1 LSQPRLVLFLADIEG
16 NLTALRQ
23 TLSRACEDAN
33 VPVPDVRWL
42 ESATALADAG
52 WRVAELKL
60 SPSGGK
66 AVPED
71 HLDALVRAVARDFR
85 DQAVGLYTDKAGSY
99 GRASMSE
106 PGRPSR
112 SLEGE
117 YIDVVRQ
124 SARWLGVEGPV
135 LGRLLD
141 GGATARNLLA
151 AAVDFGG
158 EDPSKAAAAKGQKG
172 PGRRHPEPPPAPPE
186 PDEDDRFVEAKL
198 GEARRLMEQY
208 LSNRAK

>member
-1 LSQPRLVLFLADIEG
+1 MSQPRLVLFLADIEG

-23 TLSRACEDAN
+23 TLSRACETAH
-33 VPVPDVRWL
+33 VPLPEVRWV
-42 ESATALADAG
+42 ESATAMADAG
-52 WRVAELKL
+52 WRVAEVKL
-60 SPSGGK
+60 NPSGGK

-71 HLDALVRAVARDFR
+71 HLDSLVRAVARDFR

-99 GRASMSE
+99 GRASLSE

-124 SARWLGVEGPV
+124 TSRWLGVEAPV

-151 AAVDFGG
+151 AAVDFGSEAPQQNAAPATG
-158 EDPSKAAAAKGQKG
+158 KA
-172 PGRRHPEPPPAPPE
+172 GRRGEQPPAPPPE

-198 GEARRLMEQY
+198 VEAKRLMEQY
-208 LSNRAK
+208 LSHRK

>member
-1 LSQPRLVLFLADIEG
+1 MSQPRLVLFLADIEG

-23 TLSRACEDAN
+23 TLSRACEIAN
-33 VPVPDVRWL
+33 VPMPEVRWV

-60 SPSGGK
+60 TPSGGK

-71 HLDALVRAVARDFR
+71 HLDSLVRAVARDFR
-85 DQAVGLYTDKAGSY
+85 DQAVGLYTDKVGSY
-99 GRASMSE
+99 GRASLSE

-124 SARWLGVEGPV
+124 TARWLGLEAPV

-158 EDPSKAAAAKGQKG
+158 DEPHAPAPKGKKGQ
-172 PGRRHPEPPPAPPE
+172 HPAEQPPAPPE

-198 GEARRLMEQY
+198 SEARRLMEQY
-208 LSNRAK
+208 LSHRK

>member
-1 LSQPRLVLFLADIEG
+1 MSKPRLVLFLADIES

-23 TLSRACEDAN
+23 TLARACEEVG
-33 VPVPDVRWL
+33 VPPPEVKWV
-42 ESATALADAG
+42 ESATSFMDAG

-60 SPSGGK
+60 TPSGSR
-66 AVPED
+66 AAPED
-71 HLDALVRAVARDFR
+71 HLDVLVRAMARDFR
-85 DQAVGLYTDKAGSY
+85 DQAVGIYSDRAGSY
-99 GRASMSE
+99 GRACLSE

-117 YIDVVRQ
+117 YLDVLRQ
-124 SARWLGVEGPV
+124 SSRWLGLDAPA

-158 EDPSKAAAAKGQKG
+158 EPSAAKAATEKAV
-172 PGRRHPEPPPAPPE
+172 PPPPPE

-198 GEARRLMEQY
+198 SEARQLMEQY
-208 LSNRAK
+208 LSHRK

>member
-1 LSQPRLVLFLADIEG
+1 MSQPRLVLFLADIEG
-16 NLTALRQ
+16 NLAALRQ
-23 TLSRACEDAN
+23 TLSRACELAH
-33 VPVPDVRWL
+33 VPMPDVRWV

-71 HLDALVRAVARDFR
+71 HLDSLVRAVARDFR

-99 GRASMSE
+99 GRASLSE

-124 SARWLGVEGPV
+124 TARWLGVEAPV

-158 EDPSKAAAAKGQKG
+158 DEPHSPAPTGK
-172 PGRRHPEPPPAPPE
+172 GRRQEQPPAPPPE

-198 GEARRLMEQY
+198 SEARRLMEQY
-208 LSNRAK
+208 LTHRK

>member
-1 LSQPRLVLFLADIEG
+1 MSQPRLVLFLADIEG

-23 TLSRACEDAN
+23 TFSRACEAAS
-33 VPVPDVRWL
+33 VPTPEVKWL
-42 ESATALADAG
+42 ETATALTDAG
-52 WRVAELKL
+52 WRVAEVKL
-60 SPSGGK
+60 TPSGGK

-99 GRASMSE
+99 GRASLSE

-124 SARWLGVEGPV
+124 TSRWLGVEAPV

-151 AAVDFGG
+151 AAVDFGT
-158 EDPSKAAAAKGQKG
+158 EEPKAAAAANTLPGKGKG
-172 PGRRHPEPPPAPPE
+172 RQEMPPPPPE

-198 GEARRLMEQY
+198 VEAKRLMEQY
-208 LSNRAK
+208 LSTRSK

>member
-16 NLTALRQ
+16 NLAALRQ
-23 TLSRACEDAN
+23 TLSRACDDAN
-33 VPVPDVRWL
+33 VPVPDVRWV
-42 ESATALADAG
+42 EPANALADAG

-60 SPSGGK
+60 VPSGGK

-106 PGRPSR
+106 PGKPSR

-124 SARWLGVEGPV
+124 TARWLGLEAPV

-151 AAVDFGG
+151 AAVDFGT
-158 EDPSKAAAAKGQKG
+158 EESKASQKG
-172 PGRRHPEPPPAPPE
+172 APQKGKGRHVEPPPAPPE

-198 GEARRLMEQY
+198 SEARRLMEQY
-208 LSNRAK
+208 LSTRK

>member
-1 LSQPRLVLFLADIEG
+1 MSQPRLVLFLADIEG

-23 TLSRACEDAN
+23 TLSRACELAH
-33 VPVPDVRWL
+33 VPPPEVRWV
-42 ESATALADAG
+42 ETAAAMADAG
-52 WRVAELKL
+52 WRVAEVKL
-60 SPSGGK
+60 MPASGK

-71 HLDALVRAVARDFR
+71 HLDSIVRAVARDFR

-99 GRASMSE
+99 GRASLSE

-124 SARWLGVEGPV
+124 TARWLGVEAPV

-158 EDPSKAAAAKGQKG
+158 EAPKPGAAPAGGKT
-172 PGRRHPEPPPAPPE
+172 GRRAEGPPAPPE

-198 GEARRLMEQY
+198 VEAKRLMEQY
-208 LSNRAK
+208 LSTRK

>member
-1 LSQPRLVLFLADIEG
+1 
-16 NLTALRQ
+16 
-23 TLSRACEDAN
+23 
-33 VPVPDVRWL
+33 L

-158 EDPSKAAAAKGQKG
+158 EDPSKAPAAKGQKG

>member
-1 LSQPRLVLFLADIEG
+1 MSQPRLVLFLADIEG

-23 TLSRACEDAN
+23 TLSRACETAN
-33 VPVPDVRWL
+33 VPMPEVRWV

-60 SPSGGK
+60 TPSGGK

-71 HLDALVRAVARDFR
+71 HLDSLVRAVARDFR
-85 DQAVGLYTDKAGSY
+85 DQAVGLYTDKVGSY
-99 GRASMSE
+99 GRASLSE

-124 SARWLGVEGPV
+124 TARWLGLEAPV

-158 EDPSKAAAAKGQKG
+158 EDPHAPTPTKGKKGQ
-172 PGRRHPEPPPAPPE
+172 HPAEQPPAPPE

-198 GEARRLMEQY
+198 SEARRLMEQY
-208 LSNRAK
+208 LSHRK

>member
-16 NLTALRQ
+16 NLAALRQ

-33 VPVPDVRWL
+33 VPPPEVRWV
-42 ESATALADAG
+42 EAANPLADAG

-60 SPSGGK
+60 VPSGGR

-71 HLDALVRAVARDFR
+71 HLDSLVRAVARDFR
-85 DQAVGLYTDKAGSY
+85 DQAVGLYIDKAGSY
-99 GRASMSE
+99 GRAAMSE
-106 PGRPSR
+106 PGKPSR

-124 SARWLGVEGPV
+124 TARWLGVEPLL

-151 AAVDFGG
+151 AAVDFGTG
-158 EDPSKAAAAKGQKG
+158 ETKAPQKG
-172 PGRRHPEPPPAPPE
+172 KGRQLETPPAPPE

-208 LSNRAK
+208 LGTRK

>member
-1 LSQPRLVLFLADIEG
+1 MSQPRLVFFLADIEG

-23 TLSRACEDAN
+23 TLSRACENAN
-33 VPVPDVRWL
+33 VPMPDVRWV

-60 SPSGGK
+60 TPSGGR

-85 DQAVGLYTDKAGSY
+85 DQVVGLYTDKAGSY
-99 GRASMSE
+99 GRASLSE

-124 SARWLGVEGPV
+124 TARWLGVEAPA

-141 GGATARNLLA
+141 GGTTARNLLA

-158 EDPSKAAAAKGQKG
+158 EEPHAPASKGQ
-172 PGRRHPEPPPAPPE
+172 GRRHPEPPPAPPE

-198 GEARRLMEQY
+198 SEARRLMERY
-208 LSNRAK
+208 LSGRK

>member
-1 LSQPRLVLFLADIEG
+1 MSQPRLVLFLADIEG
-16 NLTALRQ
+16 NLAALRQ
-23 TLSRACEDAN
+23 TLTRACEAAN
-33 VPVPDVRWL
+33 VPPPEVRWV
-42 ESATALADAG
+42 ESATSLADAG

-60 SPSGGK
+60 VPSGGK

-71 HLDALVRAVARDFR
+71 HLDSLVRSVARDFR

-99 GRASMSE
+99 GRASLSE

-124 SARWLGVEGPV
+124 TARWLGVEAPL

-151 AAVDFGG
+151 AAVDFGN
-158 EDPSKAAAAKGQKG
+158 EDPNAPATPGK
-172 PGRRHPEPPPAPPE
+172 GRRQEQPPPPPE
-186 PDEDDRFVEAKL
+186 PDEDDRFVDAKL
-198 GEARRLMEQY
+198 SEARRLMEQY
-208 LSNRAK
+208 LSNRK

>member
-1 LSQPRLVLFLADIEG
+1 MSQPRLVLFLADIEG
-16 NLTALRQ
+16 NLAALRQ
-23 TLSRACEDAN
+23 TLSRACESAN
-33 VPVPDVRWL
+33 VPLPEVRWV

-60 SPSGGK
+60 TPSGGK

-71 HLDALVRAVARDFR
+71 HLDTHVRSVARDFR

-99 GRASMSE
+99 GRASLSE

-124 SARWLGVEGPV
+124 TARWLGVEAPL

-158 EDPSKAAAAKGQKG
+158 DEPHAPAPTGKS
-172 PGRRHPEPPPAPPE
+172 RRQEQPPPPPE

-198 GEARRLMEQY
+198 SEAKALMERY
-208 LSNRAK
+208 LSATRK

>member
-1 LSQPRLVLFLADIEG
+1 MSQPRLVLFLADIEG
-16 NLTALRQ
+16 NLAALRQ
-23 TLSRACEDAN
+23 TLTRACEDAN
-33 VPVPDVRWL
+33 VPMPDVRWVEAANSL
-42 ESATALADAG
+42 VDSG

-60 SPSGGK
+60 TPSGGK

-106 PGRPSR
+106 PGKPSR

-124 SARWLGVEGPV
+124 TARWLGVEAPL

-151 AAVDFGG
+151 AAVDFGP
-158 EDPSKAAAAKGQKG
+158 EDPKAPQKG
-172 PGRRHPEPPPAPPE
+172 KGRQAEPPPAPPE

-198 GEARRLMEQY
+198 SEARRLMEQY
-208 LSNRAK
+208 LSNRK

>member
-1 LSQPRLVLFLADIEG
+1 MSQPRLVLFLADIEG
-16 NLTALRQ
+16 NLAALRQ
-23 TLSRACEDAN
+23 TLSRACESAN
-33 VPVPDVRWL
+33 VPLPEVRWV

-60 SPSGGK
+60 APSGGK

-71 HLDALVRAVARDFR
+71 HLDSLVRSVARDFR

-99 GRASMSE
+99 GRASLSE

-124 SARWLGVEGPV
+124 TARWLGVEAPL

-151 AAVDFGG
+151 AAVDFGN
-158 EDPSKAAAAKGQKG
+158 EDPNAPAT
-172 PGRRHPEPPPAPPE
+172 PGKPRRQEQPPQPPE
-186 PDEDDRFVEAKL
+186 PDEDDRFVDAKL
-198 GEARRLMEQY
+198 SEARRLMEQY
-208 LSNRAK
+208 LSHRK

>member
-1 LSQPRLVLFLADIEG
+1 MSQPRLVLFLADIEG
-16 NLTALRQ
+16 NLAALRQ
-23 TLSRACEDAN
+23 TLTRACEAAN
-33 VPVPDVRWL
+33 VPPPEVRWV

-60 SPSGGK
+60 TPSGGK

-71 HLDALVRAVARDFR
+71 HLDALVRSVARDFR

-99 GRASMSE
+99 GRASLSE

-124 SARWLGVEGPV
+124 TARWLGVEAPL

-151 AAVDFGG
+151 AAVDFGTD
-158 EDPSKAAAAKGQKG
+158 DPHAPAPAGGKT
-172 PGRRHPEPPPAPPE
+172 RRQEQPPPPPE
-186 PDEDDRFVEAKL
+186 PDEDDRFVDAKL
-198 GEARRLMEQY
+198 SEARRLMEQY
-208 LSNRAK
+208 LSNRK

>member
-23 TLSRACEDAN
+23 TLSRACETAH
-33 VPVPDVRWL
+33 VPLPEVRWV
-42 ESATALADAG
+42 ETATAMTDAG
-52 WRVAELKL
+52 WRVAEVKL
-60 SPSGGK
+60 APAGGK

-99 GRASMSE
+99 GRASLSE

-124 SARWLGVEGPV
+124 TARWLGVEAPV

-158 EDPSKAAAAKGQKG
+158 DAPQQNAAPAAAGGKGS
-172 PGRRHPEPPPAPPE
+172 RRPEQPPAPPPE

-198 GEARRLMEQY
+198 VEAKRLMEQY
-208 LSNRAK
+208 LSNRK

>member
-1 LSQPRLVLFLADIEG
+1 MSQPRLVLFLADIEG

-23 TLSRACEDAN
+23 TLSRACETAH
-33 VPVPDVRWL
+33 VPLPDVRWV
-42 ESATALADAG
+42 EAATPMTDAG
-52 WRVAELKL
+52 WRVAEVKL
-60 SPSGGK
+60 QPSGGK

-71 HLDALVRAVARDFR
+71 HLDSLVRAVARDFR

-99 GRASMSE
+99 GRASLSE

-124 SARWLGVEGPV
+124 TARWLGVEAPV

-151 AAVDFGG
+151 AAVDFGNEEPQQGAASQGKPSRRG
-158 EDPSKAAAAKGQKG
+158 EQ
-172 PGRRHPEPPPAPPE
+172 PPAPPPE

-198 GEARRLMEQY
+198 VEARRLMEQY
-208 LSNRAK
+208 LSHRK

>member
-1 LSQPRLVLFLADIEG
+1 MSQPRLVLFLADIEG

-23 TLSRACEDAN
+23 TFSRACEAAH
-33 VPVPDVRWL
+33 VPMPEVRWV
-42 ESATALADAG
+42 ESATALMDAG
-52 WRVAELKL
+52 WRVAEVKL
-60 SPSGGK
+60 TPSGGK

-99 GRASMSE
+99 GRASLSE

-124 SARWLGVEGPV
+124 TSRWLGVEAPV

-151 AAVDFGG
+151 AAVDFGN
-158 EDPSKAAAAKGQKG
+158 EEPKAAA
-172 PGRRHPEPPPAPPE
+172 PGKTGRPLQELPPAPPE

-198 GEARRLMEQY
+198 VEAKQLMEQY
-208 LSNRAK
+208 LSTRGK

>member
-1 LSQPRLVLFLADIEG
+1 MSQPRLVLFLADIEG
-16 NLTALRQ
+16 NLAALRQ
-23 TLSRACEDAN
+23 TLSRACESAN
-33 VPVPDVRWL
+33 VPLPEVRWV

-60 SPSGGK
+60 APSGGK

-71 HLDALVRAVARDFR
+71 HLDSLVRSVARDFR

-99 GRASMSE
+99 GRASLSE

-124 SARWLGVEGPV
+124 TARWLGVEAPL

-151 AAVDFGG
+151 AAVDFGN
-158 EDPSKAAAAKGQKG
+158 EDPHAPAT
-172 PGRRHPEPPPAPPE
+172 PGKPRRQEQPPPPPE
-186 PDEDDRFVEAKL
+186 PDEDDRFVDAKL
-198 GEARRLMEQY
+198 SEARRLMEQY
-208 LSNRAK
+208 LSNRK

>member
-1 LSQPRLVLFLADIEG
+1 MSQPRLVLFLADIEG

-23 TLSRACEDAN
+23 TFSRACEAAS
-33 VPVPDVRWL
+33 VPMPEVRWV
-42 ESATALADAG
+42 ESATALTDAG
-52 WRVAELKL
+52 WRVAEVKL
-60 SPSGGK
+60 VPSAGK

-99 GRASMSE
+99 GRASLSE

-124 SARWLGVEGPV
+124 TSRWLGVEAPV

-151 AAVDFGG
+151 AAVDFGN
-158 EDPSKAAAAKGQKG
+158 EEPKNAAAPAGKV
-172 PGRRHPEPPPAPPE
+172 GRRSQELPPAPPE

-198 GEARRLMEQY
+198 VEAKRLMEQY
-208 LSNRAK
+208 LSNRTK

>member
-1 LSQPRLVLFLADIEG
+1 MSQPRLVLFLADIEG
-16 NLTALRQ
+16 NLAALRQ
-23 TLSRACEDAN
+23 TLSRACESAN
-33 VPVPDVRWL
+33 VPLPEVRWV

-60 SPSGGK
+60 TPSGGK

-71 HLDALVRAVARDFR
+71 HLDALVRSVARDFR

-99 GRASMSE
+99 GRASLSE

-124 SARWLGVEGPV
+124 TARWLGVEAPL

-158 EDPSKAAAAKGQKG
+158 DDPHAPAPTGK
-172 PGRRHPEPPPAPPE
+172 PRRQEQPPPPPE
-186 PDEDDRFVEAKL
+186 PDEDDRFVDAKL
-198 GEARRLMEQY
+198 SEARRLMEQY
-208 LSNRAK
+208 LSTRK

>member
-1 LSQPRLVLFLADIEG
+1 MSQPRLVLFLADIEG
-16 NLTALRQ
+16 NLAALRQ
-23 TLSRACEDAN
+23 TLSRACESAN
-33 VPVPDVRWL
+33 VPLPEVRWV

-60 SPSGGK
+60 APSGGK

-71 HLDALVRAVARDFR
+71 HLDSLVRSVARDFR

-99 GRASMSE
+99 GRASLSE

-124 SARWLGVEGPV
+124 TARWLGVEAPL

-151 AAVDFGG
+151 AAVDFGN
-158 EDPSKAAAAKGQKG
+158 EDPHAPAAPGKA
-172 PGRRHPEPPPAPPE
+172 RRQEQPPPPPE
-186 PDEDDRFVEAKL
+186 PDEDDRFVDAKL
-198 GEARRLMEQY
+198 SEARRLMEQY
-208 LSNRAK
+208 LSNRK

>member
-1 LSQPRLVLFLADIEG
+1 MTSKARKLGWATSLMARMT
-16 NLTALRQ
+16 TAR
-23 TLSRACEDAN
+23 
-33 VPVPDVRWL
+33 P
-42 ESATALADAG
+42 
-52 WRVAELKL
+52 
-60 SPSGGK
+60 
-66 AVPED
+66 
-71 HLDALVRAVARDFR
+71 F
-85 DQAVGLYTDKAGSY
+85 
-99 GRASMSE
+99 

-124 SARWLGVEGPV
+124 SARWLGIEAPV

-151 AAVDFGG
+151 AAVDFGA
-158 EDPSKAAAAKGQKG
+158 EQPQAPAKGQKG

-208 LSNRAK
+208 LSHRK

>member
-1 LSQPRLVLFLADIEG
+1 MSQPRLVLFLADIEG

-23 TLSRACEDAN
+23 TLSRACETAH
-33 VPVPDVRWL
+33 VPLPDVRWV
-42 ESATALADAG
+42 EAAAPMTDAG
-52 WRVAELKL
+52 WRVAEVKL
-60 SPSGGK
+60 QPSGGK

-71 HLDALVRAVARDFR
+71 HLDSLVRAVARDFR

-99 GRASMSE
+99 GRASLSE

-124 SARWLGVEGPV
+124 TARWLGVEAPV

-151 AAVDFGG
+151 AAVDFGNESPQQG
-158 EDPSKAAAAKGQKG
+158 AAANPGK
-172 PGRRHPEPPPAPPE
+172 PGRRGEQPPAPPPE

-198 GEARRLMEQY
+198 VEARRLMEQY
-208 LSNRAK
+208 LSHRK